1 MARKTSNLLPALLII
16 IHVCVT
22 ASSFGQQHNPDLAGA
37 RWIWTSPS
45 PTAIGE
51 WECYTRKT
59 FELSGKATSAVVL
72 ITADNVYELY
82 VNGMHIGE
90 DGGSDAI
97 YWRSVERYDI
107 GKLLRPGKNVI
118 AARAKSLGGFAGLV
132 IAVRIEIEDGQPVE
146 FYTDNTWPGQKTF
159 DDNWNQ
165 IDYDSSR
172 WPRVLAL
179 HPVGKGT
186 WGNITYPDPVSPMS
200 ISMLSWMEIGPDFK
214 WPGGVVFVRDY
225 VPLVEPAN
233 FTVSVLGSRA
243 YFEHDAA
250 CPPALGRKLCKLVP
264 ASPDG
269 ELTLL
274 HDAGT
279 GLIAAPCVSWDG
291 RTIYFSMVKA
301 GDKFF
306 HVYSINADGSD
317 LVQLT
322 DGPYHDYEPAQ
333 LPDGRIMFCSTRLG
347 SRDEYHGNFAS
358 AIFGMNDDGSNITPI
373 TYHIVAD
380 HEPKVTAHGSIA
392 FVRCDNFFERAK
404 VETRIHHIRPDG
416 AGGMAVLGPDRS
428 AIGFDRIYAAE
439 RNSAWLRQNGFGSVA
454 PLADGRVAAICQN
467 GLVASGLFDSGT
479 SQFEKAPIGFV
490 PFDVSGLPDGRLLCT
505 GPGRSWIGLIDWKTG
520 KTAKILSLDKIHS
533 PVYLGPQ
540 SRPPILASQLPAGT
554 KNDQPKTGLLLCQS
568 VFDTKQTNADISR
581 IKAVRIVQGKP
592 FTLRSAMHRF
602 DHIGVEGVELGT
614 VPLAPDGSFYVEVP
628 ADVALSIQAIDA
640 EGRSIINE
648 TTWIYVRPGER
659 LSCTGC
665 HNRRA
670 TAPRS
675 TTMPMAARFGPVKLL
690 GRAAPHRFRANNAAN
705 GGALNLQFD
714 RFREAAA
721 ITLFPVTPDP
731 DGSLNR
737 AADIVQL
744 SKRLQSEDILERIS
758 AARNLALLRDRSSV
772 PALVKALRDSSP
784 QVRRSAALALAACG
798 DRSAVK
804 PLLETLDDRD
814 AFAAQAANI
823 ALENLTAH
831 SVGFNP
837 FFGQSKANKWNQY
850 FARNNFSAIE
860 AHLIGMLSSGDAVS
874 QLSAVRAIGHVG
886 SEDGKAAL
894 RDFIAQ
900 NPNASLRVII
910 AAIRSLGYLRD
921 TQAIPLLIKIF
932 RSNMTKDPGKAPD
945 LHELGWLQKPVY
957 LTATAAEALGR
968 IGSREAVEPLVR
980 SMPDLLDFWKY
991 TFWCGDHSWLM
1002 GCQSSP
1008 IHYRILEAIDRTQ
1021 AEVIVDFRLPIDDLQ
1036 QSKIENRK
1044 SKNATVDHI
1053 VPAILR
1059 SIPIDTDRAL
1069 LYETDSYENL
1079 VARVIAGSNLDQQV
1093 LETCLA
1099 VLGDP
1104 DAREADNLKEAA
1116 GASPPAISVLP
1127 HDPESRAAQILSIV
1141 CLDTKYAQ
1149 RLREV
1154 FNRYRAMPPSRPRS
1168 WVCFYIARLLGRLG
1182 RHESIDTLIAAL
1194 EDDAKEASFGYE
1206 DPPNVFVYKA
1216 MTPFY
1221 RAAAAD
1227 ALGRINSPRAV
1238 GVLIETLTDYDNSVS
1253 VRNAAANALLRLG
1266 EHVSADRLGDI
1277 ARTYPDVTT
1286 RRTLLQV
1293 CRQHRKVS
1301 SKQVGCD
1308 ESHR

>member
-1 MARKTSNLLPALLII
+1 
-16 IHVCVT
+16 
-22 ASSFGQQHNPDLAGA
+22 
-37 RWIWTSPS
+37 
-45 PTAIGE
+45 
-51 WECYTRKT
+51 
-59 FELSGKATSAVVL
+59 
-72 ITADNVYELY
+72 
-82 VNGMHIGE
+82 
-90 DGGSDAI
+90 
-97 YWRSVERYDI
+97 
-107 GKLLRPGKNVI
+107 
-118 AARAKSLGGFAGLV
+118 
-132 IAVRIEIEDGQPVE
+132 
-146 FYTDNTWPGQKTF
+146 
-159 DDNWNQ
+159 
-165 IDYDSSR
+165 
-172 WPRVLAL
+172 
-179 HPVGKGT
+179 
-186 WGNITYPDPVSPMS
+186 
-200 ISMLSWMEIGPDFK
+200 
-214 WPGGVVFVRDY
+214 
-225 VPLVEPAN
+225 
-233 FTVSVLGSRA
+233 
-243 YFEHDAA
+243 
-250 CPPALGRKLCKLVP
+250 
-264 ASPDG
+264 
-269 ELTLL
+269 
-274 HDAGT
+274 
-279 GLIAAPCVSWDG
+279 
-291 RTIYFSMVKA
+291 
-301 GDKFF
+301 
-306 HVYSINADGSD
+306 
-317 LVQLT
+317 
-322 DGPYHDYEPAQ
+322 
-333 LPDGRIMFCSTRLG
+333 
-347 SRDEYHGNFAS
+347 
-358 AIFGMNDDGSNITPI
+358 
-373 TYHIVAD
+373 
-380 HEPKVTAHGSIA
+380 
-392 FVRCDNFFERAK
+392 
-404 VETRIHHIRPDG
+404 
-416 AGGMAVLGPDRS
+416 
-428 AIGFDRIYAAE
+428 
-439 RNSAWLRQNGFGSVA
+439 
-454 PLADGRVAAICQN
+454 
-467 GLVASGLFDSGT
+467 
-479 SQFEKAPIGFV
+479 
-490 PFDVSGLPDGRLLCT
+490 
-505 GPGRSWIGLIDWKTG
+505 
-520 KTAKILSLDKIHS
+520 
-533 PVYLGPQ
+533 
-540 SRPPILASQLPAGT
+540 
-554 KNDQPKTGLLLCQS
+554 
-568 VFDTKQTNADISR
+568 
-581 IKAVRIVQGKP
+581 AVRIVQGKP

-640 EGRSIINE
+640 EGRSVINE
-648 TTWIYVRPGER
+648 TTWIYVRPGEH

-721 ITLFPVTPDP
+721 ITLFPVTPNP

-737 AADIVQL
+737 AADIAQL
-744 SKRLQSEDILERIS
+744 SKRLQSADILERIS
-758 AARNLALLRDRSSV
+758 AAHTLALLRDRSGI
-772 PALVKALRDSSP
+772 PALVKALKDSSP
-784 QVRRSAALALAACG
+784 QVRTNAALALSACG
-798 DRSAVK
+798 DRSAVG

-814 AFAAQAANI
+814 VFAA
-823 ALENLTAH
+823 H
-831 SVGFNP
+831 
-837 FFGQSKANKWNQY
+837 QSKANKWNEY

-860 AHLIGMLSSGDAVS
+860 SHLIGMLSSDDAVS

-886 SEDGKAAL
+886 LEDGKAAL

-1021 AEVIVDFRLPIDDLQ
+1021 AENI
-1036 QSKIENRK
+1036 
-1044 SKNATVDHI
+1044 DHI

-1079 VARVIAGSNLDQQV
+1079 VARVIARSNLDQQI

-1104 DAREADNLKEAA
+1104 DAKPADNLKEAA
-1116 GASPPAISVLP
+1116 GTSPPAISVLP

-1182 RHESIDTLIAAL
+1182 DHESIDTLIAAL

-1238 GVLIETLTDYDNSVS
+1238 GV
-1253 VRNAAANALLRLG
+1253 AANALLRLN
-1266 EHVSADRLGDI
+1266 EHILANRLGAI
-1277 ARTYPDVTT
+1277 AESYPEVTT
-1286 RRTLLQV
+1286 RRTLLQA
-1293 CRQHRKVS
+1293 CRQARS
-1301 SKQVGCD
+1301 GSLALSQ
-1308 ESHR
+1308 